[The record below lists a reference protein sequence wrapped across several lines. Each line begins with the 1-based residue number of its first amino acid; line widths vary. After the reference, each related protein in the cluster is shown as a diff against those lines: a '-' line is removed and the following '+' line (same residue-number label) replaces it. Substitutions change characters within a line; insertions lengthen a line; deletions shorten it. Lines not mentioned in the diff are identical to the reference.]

1 MTRKPKVLFFSTGDA
16 TRSQMA
22 EGFLR
27 AVAGDK
33 LIGISTAV
41 QSPDRSP
48 IRQKVNELT
57 TERVP
62 GLTTNMV

>member
-1 MTRKPKVLFFSTGDA
+1 VTRKPKVFFFSTGDA

-33 LIGISTAV
+33 VIGISTAV
-41 QSPDRSP
+41 QSPERSS
-48 IRQKVNELT
+48 LT
-57 TERVP
+57 VDVMKEV
-62 GLTTNMV
+62 